1 MVLPLAQAVE
11 VVIAERAVEGIAG
24 KDVRFEVEVCGRLN
38 VIVHLRETHQVHI
51 TYSASDLLCLNAR
64 V

>member
-24 KDVRFEVEVCGRLN
+24 KDVRFEVEVCGRLK
-38 VIVHLRETHQVHI
+38 VIVHLGETHQVHI
-51 TYSASDLLCLNAR
+51 TYPTCNLLRLNAR